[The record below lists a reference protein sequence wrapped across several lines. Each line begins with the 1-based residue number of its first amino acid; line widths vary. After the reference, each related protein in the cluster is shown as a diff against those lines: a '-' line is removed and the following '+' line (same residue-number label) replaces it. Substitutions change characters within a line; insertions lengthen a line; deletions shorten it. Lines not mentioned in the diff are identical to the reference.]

1 MLSHRILAL
10 IMYLLVSVWAVSG
23 AMAQTTSDA
32 RAATGGAQTLEDI
45 MARQSGLQIDDEF
58 RKSATGTPSGST
70 STSGQLGTLGGVSD
84 PELWRAL
91 RYGSADITS
100 STNGPAATVIIQ
112 DGGMRWLRVRGG
124 VLPTYGGYLL
134 LAMMLALLAFYV
146 IRGKI
151 MIEGG
156 KTGITIL
163 RFSLLERI
171 AHWAMA
177 IPFILLALTGLSLL
191 FGRIAIIPLFGKG
204 AFSVIATAG
213 KVVHNNVA
221 WVFIAGLILSF
232 LLWALKNIPNGTD
245 IRWLLKGG
253 GLFTKGV
260 HPDAGKFNAGE
271 KIIFWVVIIFGGL
284 ISLTGLALLFPYQ
297 ITVFAPVL
305 DVLNSLGIAQ
315 LLGMGD
321 AAGALSP
328 QEEMQYAQFWHTA
341 LGFIMMAVIIAH
353 IYLGSV
359 GMEGALESMKSG
371 KVDVQWAKEHHN
383 LWYDEIADTGNT
395 PAPGNLSST
404 PGE

>member
-1 MLSHRILAL
+1 MLSHRIPAL
-10 IMYLLVSVWAVSG
+10 ILSLILSVWAIS
-23 AMAQTTSDA
+23 AATAQTADDP

-45 MARQSGLQIDDEF
+45 MARQNGLQIDDTF
-58 RKSATGTPSGST
+58 RKSATGTPGDAT

-84 PELWRAL
+84 PELWRAF
-91 RYGSADITS
+91 RYGTADITS
-100 STNGPAATVIIQ
+100 SSNGPAATVVIQ
-112 DGGMRWLRVRGG
+112 DGGMRWLQVRGG
-124 VLPTYGGYLL
+124 ILPAYGGYML
-134 LAMMLALLAFYV
+134 LAMMLVLLAFYL
-146 IRGKI
+146 IRGRI

-163 RFSLLERI
+163 RFSLIERI
-171 AHWAMA
+171 AHWSMA
-177 IPFILLALTGLSLL
+177 IPFILLALTGLALL
-191 FGRIAIIPLFGKG
+191 FGRTVLIPLFGKE
-204 AFSVIATAG
+204 AFSVIATTG
-213 KVVHNNVA
+213 KVIHNNIA

-232 LLWALKNIPNGTD
+232 LLWALRNIPNGTD

-260 HPDAGKFNAGE
+260 HPDSGKFNAGE
-271 KIIFWVVIIFGGL
+271 KIIFWIVIIFGGL
-284 ISLTGLALLFPYQ
+284 ISFTGLALLFPYQ
-297 ITVFAPVL
+297 VTVFAPVL
-305 DVLNSLGIAQ
+305 DLLNSLGIAQ

-321 AAGALSP
+321 AGGALSP

-341 LGFIMMAVIIAH
+341 LGFILMTVIIAH

-383 LWYDEIADTGNT
+383 LWYDEIADTGIK
-395 PAPGNLSST
+395 PAPDTLSST